1 MPSPIPLPKSL
12 RRVMISFRLLPA
24 IVTAFQKH
32 VPKKQRSQWLERAV
46 IEKLQREGIKVELPE
61 ETNGR

>member
-12 RRVMISFRLLPA
+12 RRVMISFRLFPA
-24 IVTAFQKH
+24 IATAFQKH

-46 IEKLQREGIKVELPE
+46 IEKLQREGVKVDLPE